1 MPAGDPVVPRGTAG
15 RFRAVGRLRR
25 RFFVFLGRYAIARPL
40 RINDQIRIR
49 QVRVIDENGE
59 QLGIMLTEDALAR
72 ARTAGLDLIEVSPTA
87 QPPVCKIG
95 DYGRLKYEQSKKDKD
110 ARKKQRNFE
119 LKEVKLRPK
128 IETHDYET
136 KARMAERL
144 LLDGSKIKVT
154 IMFRGRE
161 ITYTAFGRRL
171 LDRMAEDMAPIAT
184 VEREP
189 RLEGRNMFMILAP
202 RATPTGPPKFSLH
215 RTRRKREH
223 KTAEAES
230 RMTRPRRR
238 NQPVPK
244 IRTHRGTAKRVKVSA
259 TGKVHASPPVQRLR
273 SHPQQ
278 EDAQA
283 QTQIPQGSADVQ
295 GRSQALGADDSVLGL
310 GGPDRWH
317 VSNAVFTDSNT
328 AARS

>member
-1 MPAGDPVVPRGTAG
+1 MPTGDPVLSSRNH
-15 RFRAVGRLRR
+15 RLVSSRWGCFGSAIF
-25 RFFVFLGRYAIARPL
+25 FFVGDTPIARPL

-59 QLGIMLTEDALAR
+59 QLGVIPTDEALAR

-87 QPPVCKIG
+87 QPPVCKIA

-110 ARKKQRNFE
+110 ARKKQRHFE

-171 LDRMAEDMAPIAT
+171 LDRMAEDMMPLASI
-184 VEREP
+184 EREP

-202 RATPTGPPKFSLH
+202 RDKPTGPPKFSTLH
-215 RTRRKREH
+215 EKHKEQEEAKEH
-223 KTAEAES
+223 
-230 RMTRPRRR
+230 
-238 NQPVPK
+238 
-244 IRTHRGTAKRVKVSA
+244 AKHHED
-259 TGKVHASPPVQRLR
+259 HADHADHPPVA
-273 SHPQQ
+273 HDETDID
-278 EDAQA
+278 EDDDEDEDLDDAE
-283 QTQIPQGSADVQ
+283 TDEIETKEPTSA
-295 GRSQALGADDSVLGL
+295 
-310 GGPDRWH
+310 
-317 VSNAVFTDSNT
+317 
-328 AARS
+328 